1 MLFCRYQCLSKF
13 VSLTCLNL
21 LLQIDDVALQ
31 LSHNGCYLD
40 LESSLEEQADL
51 LEGFLDRFENI
62 LI

>member
-1 MLFCRYQCLSKF
+1 MNG
-13 VSLTCLNL
+13 VNL

-51 LEGFLDRFENI
+51 LEGFLDRFEKF
-62 LI
+62 

>member
-1 MLFCRYQCLSKF
+1 MFDF
-13 VSLTCLNL
+13 AV
-21 LLQIDDVALQ
+21 QIDDVALQ

>member
-1 MLFCRYQCLSKF
+1 MTG
-13 VSLTCLNL
+13 VNL

-51 LEGFLDRFENI
+51 LEGFLDRFEKF
-62 LI
+62 